1 MADGKP
7 EAYFRGRKLKGKEI
21 KVPEGYQGV
30 IVTDAGKQKNAA
42 NKVGMLNSV
51 GDRAR
56 AMYEDNE
63 DEEEEDDINVLEEV
77 SSFSDIMIWGHETIA
92 ESDDAF
98 VKGMGEWI
106 SFAEAVCIP
115 IQVA

>member
-1 MADGKP
+1 LADGKP

-21 KVPEGYQGV
+21 KVPDGYQGV
-30 IVTDAGKQKNAA
+30 IVKDAGKQKNAA
-42 NKVGMLNSV
+42 NSM

-56 AMYEDNE
+56 AIYEDNE
-63 DEEEEDDINVLEEV
+63 DEEKEDDIDVLEEV
-77 SSFSDIMIWGHETIA
+77 SSFSGIMIWGHETIA
-92 ESDDAF
+92 ENDDAF

-106 SFAEAVCIP
+106 SFAEAVRIP